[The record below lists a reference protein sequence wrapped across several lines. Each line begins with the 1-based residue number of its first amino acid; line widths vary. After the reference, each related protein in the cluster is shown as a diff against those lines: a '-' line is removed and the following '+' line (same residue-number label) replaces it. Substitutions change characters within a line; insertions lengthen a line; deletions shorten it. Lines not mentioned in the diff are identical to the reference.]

1 MRFSIIL
8 TLLLDHE
15 ESKEIP
21 GKKKSIS
28 ASGITVSESTR
39 APYLR
44 NLTFPEKTY
53 LPWETCMWVKKQVD
67 NLRDLWENVKRPNIR
82 IIGVPEE
89 EDKKKGHEKLLEEII
104 AENFPKKG

>member
-15 ESKEIP
+15 ESKEVP
-21 GKKKSIS
+21 EKKKKSIS

-53 LPWETCMWVKKQVD
+53 LPWETCMWVKKQVEPAWKKD
-67 NLRDLWENVKRPNIR
+67 WFKIGK
-82 IIGVPEE
+82 GVPQGYILSLGLFNFYA
-89 EDKKKGHEKLLEEII
+89 DYTMQNPKLDE
-104 AENFPKKG
+104 